1 MVVFV
6 LMERRTSAEQ
16 EQDPRE
22 LLFSDDSDTEFFG
35 AELARRKSDPMTE
48 TVEEPIRRAHQ
59 SVTITITVLLG
70 LVVVWA
76 SAMALGVCYAYFE
89 QFEEDLDPSAARW
102 STLSTAV
109 LIFLIVVL
117 SLLPLPAMVYFANVQ
132 ARADVSLRWI
142 ALNFVVSYIVNASI
156 ALFAYFSLFFITFR
170 WVQTTGYGWD
180 VAAGILGIFVVVTC
194 FTSSVVTA
202 FQYMLLQVLNR
213 GATQRA
219 VLLHAFTTGLGLAS
233 SQCMFSL
240 AVGAFSMA
248 VKLSRTLS
256 DDPDAAD
263 ENKPVAALLFPLLF
277 SILFGVAE
285 TIVLNLTTGLCVG
298 LGTLRQHVVAAVDLD
313 EHEDEPTETPLA
325 DFMRGFRAT
334 FPSATFRFS
343 VLLCQ
348 AFPVCMSVGMEEWI
362 LGSWWHVLWLA
373 TVPLF
378 LVLLGTCATAWLL
391 VVHMKARKLHE
402 YDSF

>member
-1 MVVFV
+1 
-6 LMERRTSAEQ
+6 MERRTSGEQ
-16 EQDPRE
+16 EQDARE

-59 SVTITITVLLG
+59 SVTITISVLLC

-89 QFEEDLDPSAARW
+89 QFETDLEPSAARW
-102 STLSTAV
+102 STLSTAALIV
-109 LIFLIVVL
+109 LIVAL
-117 SLLPLPAMVYFANVQ
+117 SLLPLPAMVYFAHVQ

-142 ALNFVVSYIVNASI
+142 ALNFVVSYIINASV
-156 ALFAYFSLFFITFR
+156 ALFAYFTLFFLTFR
-170 WVQTTGYGWD
+170 WVQATGYGWD
-180 VAAGILGIFVVVTC
+180 VAAGILGIFIVVTC

-202 FQYMLLQVLNR
+202 FQYMLLQVLNK

-240 AVGAFSMA
+240 AVGAFSLA

-256 DDPDAAD
+256 TDTDTAD
-263 ENKPVAALLFPLLF
+263 ENKPVAAVLIPLLF
-277 SILFGVAE
+277 SVLIGITEV
-285 TIVLNLTTGLCVG
+285 IVLNLTTGLCVG
-298 LGTLRQHVVAAVDLD
+298 LGTLRQHVVAIVDLD
-313 EHEDEPTETPLA
+313 EQEEEPKEPPLA

-334 FPSATFRFS
+334 FPSAIFRLA
-343 VLLCQ
+343 VLMCS
-348 AFPVCMSVGMEEWI
+348 AFPVCMSVGLEQWI
-362 LGSWWHVLWLA
+362 MGSWWHVLWLV
-373 TVPLF
+373 TLPLAI
-378 LVLLGTCATAWLL
+378 VMAGTCVTAWLL
-391 VVHMKARKLHE
+391 VMHMKERKLHE